1 MLLVFITQR
10 LAVSKFLSCR
20 QKLTAIHDV
29 SGAWSGLGAATAMLW
44 NQTKLAAST
53 KATFLVFLYLACVS
67 VLHVASPTIME
78 FEAYNATTTTAVP
91 SKSTWPDPSVNLS
104 SLDMA
109 AVGPLIPLMHSLS
122 GLSTDGLINNTLYDT
137 FTKTPQMINA
147 SVNASTIRANCG
159 LLPIL
164 AYQYLEESDV
174 AVMNTSI
181 SGIGET
187 EVEVSLSAFC
197 KRFGSPG
204 SSLHKPMKLCFE

>member
-1 MLLVFITQR
+1 M
-10 LAVSKFLSCR
+10 SKFLSCR

-78 FEAYNATTTTAVP
+78 FEAYNATSTTAVP

-122 GLSTDGLINNTLYDT
+122 GLSTDGLINSTLYDT

-164 AYQYLEESDV
+164 SYHFMEYFDTV
-174 AVMNTSI
+174 AMNTSI

-187 EVEVSLSAFC
+187 VLEVTPSLFC
-197 KRFGSPG
+197 KGPAVHG
-204 SSLHKPMKLCFE
+204 ALYINQ